1 MQSQPPKFILVP
13 KNPNDEEAKKVA
25 IESNWDLYQAKI
37 AADESNNSLS
47 HANFK
52 YKQLYEQYLLN
63 KDWARRH
70 GLHIAPANVLP
81 IRNKST
87 NSFSFIGVREPPPR
101 PPRPQ
106 PSFMSMVAARLFPG
120 MGGRTKRS
128 KKHSKRSNRKGPKRS
143 SKRHRKHFRA

>member
-1 MQSQPPKFILVP
+1 MQSQPPKYILVP
-13 KNPNDEEAKKVA
+13 DNPNNEEAKRVA
-25 IESNWDLYQAKI
+25 EESNWDLYQAKI
-37 AADESNNSLS
+37 AADKSNDILS
-47 HANFK
+47 NATFR
-52 YKQLYEQYLLN
+52 YKQLYEQYLL
-63 KDWARRH
+63 KDWAQRH
-70 GLHIAPANVLP
+70 RLHIEPANVLP

-106 PSFMSMVAARLFPG
+106 PSFMSMVAERLFPG